1 MSESTASR
9 LDRVG
14 REQRREE
21 RQKTTTATVSS
32 STSSSS
38 PVSSN
43 IPQASDRESDVNI
56 GHLRTNHLDEDAK
69 ESYLHNSSTASG
81 TVTMFR

>member
-21 RQKTTTATVSS
+21 RQKTTTAAASS

-43 IPQASDRESDVNI
+43 IPQASSGESDNNI
-56 GHLRTNHLDEDAK
+56 DHLRTSHLDEDAE
-69 ESYLHNSSTASG
+69 ESDLHRSSTASG
-81 TVTMFR
+81 TVMFK

>member
-21 RQKTTTATVSS
+21 RVGEAVVVRTIGRDVGLSQVYPGIFEHMNTFISS
-32 STSSSS
+32 
-38 PVSSN
+38 
-43 IPQASDRESDVNI
+43 
-56 GHLRTNHLDEDAK
+56 
-69 ESYLHNSSTASG
+69 
-81 TVTMFR
+81 